1 MSERFGRRLALL
13 RRGITLAE
21 LGDRIRK
28 SPATICGWERGDR
41 IDGRLG
47 DVGACARAL
56 GCRFKNLIGP
66 ADDPTRRVRLPIW

>member
-1 MSERFGRRLALL
+1 MTKEVSERFGRRLALL
-13 RRGITLAE
+13 RRGITLAG

-47 DVGACARAL
+47 DVGACA
-56 GCRFKNLIGP
+56 
-66 ADDPTRRVRLPIW
+66 